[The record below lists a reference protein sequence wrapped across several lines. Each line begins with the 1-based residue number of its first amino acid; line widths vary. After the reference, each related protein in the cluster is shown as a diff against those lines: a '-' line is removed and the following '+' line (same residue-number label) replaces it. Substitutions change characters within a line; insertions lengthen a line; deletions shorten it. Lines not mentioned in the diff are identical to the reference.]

1 MIVDIWRHQAG
12 EYFCV
17 STKTRGDVWH
27 DEFFARRELD
37 EVADYVRDHHDCN
50 VYFCPHGLSVRRRK
64 RTYAVMPTMLWAD
77 MDGADP
83 RELRL
88 PPTIAL
94 ESSPGRYV
102 GLWLTDNVVTEQLNK
117 RLAYSIGADKS
128 GWDLTQVLRMP
139 GTINYKYASRP
150 RVQLLWDNGFKYR
163 VSELENELPQ
173 IERRERRAD
182 TREPDTT
189 IERRLRWHSAR
200 QYMQPAVQGDAPP

>member
-1 MIVDIWRHQAG
+1 
-12 EYFCV
+12 
-17 STKTRGDVWH
+17 
-27 DEFFARRELD
+27 
-37 EVADYVRDHHDCN
+37 
-50 VYFCPHGLSVRRRK
+50 
-64 RTYAVMPTMLWAD
+64 MPTMLWAD